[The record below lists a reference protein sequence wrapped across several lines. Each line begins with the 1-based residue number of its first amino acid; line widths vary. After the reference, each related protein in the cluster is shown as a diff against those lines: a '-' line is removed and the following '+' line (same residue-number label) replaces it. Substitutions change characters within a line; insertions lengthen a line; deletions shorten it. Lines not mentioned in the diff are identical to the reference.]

1 MFCKLRSYRDVRDLE
16 PDLVREGT
24 VAGGDTNHGN
34 VVEASRVGHAGRR
47 QLALLGFADNYCV
60 NLQDVAIETKL
71 GLILFVRHPPAP

>member
-34 VVEASRVGHAGRR
+34 VVEASRVGDAGRR
-47 QLALLGFADNYCV
+47 ELSLLGFAYDYCV
-60 NLQDVAIETKL
+60 HLPRERLNGGMIRTFLL
-71 GLILFVRHPPAP
+71 PAP